1 MIFVVTCYVVQRY
14 SKFLKRE
21 KEKAK
26 RCSFS
31 TEMRVEMIL
40 NHKKK

>member
-1 MIFVVTCYVVQRY
+1 MLVYFYVVQRY
-14 SKFLKRE
+14 GKFLKRE
-21 KEKAK
+21 KEKTK

-31 TEMRVEMIL
+31 PEMWVEMMM